1 MRVKV
6 VSCFALFS
14 LIVAFLVPG
23 AAAGGWASAAVVDEM
38 DPAVAGK
45 PFTVRY
51 VVRAHGIVGHEL
63 ERMKTSVQFMHRET
77 EQRVDAIGKDTA
89 DPTVYE
95 VTATLP
101 ISGGWKWTVVI
112 HNYLSDLAIDSP
124 MPTLNVTETGQPAAG
139 FAGASG
145 MTTVVTITDSGFSPA
160 SLQIEAGEM
169 VTWVNEG
176 RMAHQVASDALGFET
191 SPTIQ
196 PGEAF
201 FQTIVEPGT
210 YDYLCPPHPSMTGTI
225 VVTQEQRETPLGRS
239 IIPKRD

>member
-14 LIVAFLVPG
+14 LIVAFLMPG
-23 AAAGGWASAAVVDEM
+23 AAAGGWASAALVE
-38 DPAVAGK
+38 DPDSITAGK

-63 ERMKTSVQFMHRET
+63 EGMRTSVQFTHRET
-77 EQRVDAIGKDTA
+77 GQRVEAIGKDTA
-89 DPTVYE
+89 NPTVYE

-112 HNYLSDLAIDSP
+112 HNFLSDQAIDSP
-124 MPTLNVTETGQPAAG
+124 MPTLNVTETGQPATG
-139 FAGASG
+139 FAQGSG
-145 MTTVVTITDSGFSPA
+145 MTTVVTITDSGFSPS
-160 SLQIEAGEM
+160 SLQIQAGEV

-176 RMAHQVASDALGFET
+176 RMAHQVAADALGFET

-201 FQTIVEPGT
+201 FQTIVKPGT
-210 YDYLCPPHPSMTGTI
+210 YDYLCPPHPFMTGSI
-225 VVTQEQRETPLGRS
+225 VVT
-239 IIPKRD
+239 